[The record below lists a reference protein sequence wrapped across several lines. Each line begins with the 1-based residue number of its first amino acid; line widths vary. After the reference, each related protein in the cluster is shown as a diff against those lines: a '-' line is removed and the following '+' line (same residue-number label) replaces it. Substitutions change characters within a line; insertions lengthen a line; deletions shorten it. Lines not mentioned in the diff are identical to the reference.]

1 VNRERIKE
9 AFLVYTVAVV
19 GLLVLA
25 AILRRC

>member
-19 GLLVLA
+19 GLLILSG
-25 AILRRC
+25 ILRRC